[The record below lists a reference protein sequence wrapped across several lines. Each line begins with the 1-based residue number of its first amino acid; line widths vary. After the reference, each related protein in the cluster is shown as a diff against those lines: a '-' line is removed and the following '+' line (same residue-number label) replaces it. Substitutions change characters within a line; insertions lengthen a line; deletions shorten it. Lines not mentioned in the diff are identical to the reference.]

1 MTDILQLNAATTA
14 VILIDLQRAIVAM
27 PVAPHSAADVVKRAA
42 VLADRFRRKGATI
55 VYVHVDIA
63 NVVRTVADHPSSLPL
78 TPSPAGAME
87 IVEEAG
93 RRPGDL
99 LVTKRSPDA
108 FVHTDLEKILN
119 DRGIKSVVV
128 GGISTNSGVEST
140 ARTAAAMGFEL
151 IVAEDVTSSS
161 MGDAAHQFTMTK
173 TFPHIGRV
181 RAARLLCAV

>member
-1 MTDILQLNAATTA
+1 M
-14 VILIDLQRAIVAM
+14 
-27 PVAPHSAADVVKRAA
+27 HC
-42 VLADRFRRKGATI
+42 G
-55 VYVHVDIA
+55 
-63 NVVRTVADHPSSLPL
+63 PL
-78 TPSPAGAME
+78 RP
-87 IVEEAG
+87 
-93 RRPGDL
+93 RRPPARDL

-173 TFPHIGRV
+173 TFPHIGGV